1 MPVYAYKGLD
11 PRGKERKGLLDAES
25 PKALRTVLKR
35 QGIRVIDHREET
47 ARSKGSRPKD
57 KKAATTLLGNLSETE
72 IDLKGLFDRV
82 DTAQIA
88 LVTRQ
93 LATLLKSGITLID
106 ALSAIV
112 DQVDGEKM
120 KRVFGNV
127 KTDVNEGSSL
137 ADAMGKHDAVFDQL
151 YVSMVRAGEASG
163 ALDKVLDR
171 LADFTEAQARLK
183 SKVMSAMLY
192 PLIMVGVGSVIMLVL
207 FVVVIPRVTKIFDQV
222 KAELPLQTKLL
233 IGTADIVK
241 GYWWLLLPMAMI
253 LIFGF
258 LRWKVSKSGRPVWDR
273 FTLAAPVFGI
283 IVRLVAIAR
292 FSRTLATLLRS
303 GVPVLNALDITK
315 DVLGN
320 VRLAEVVAEA
330 RDAIREGE
338 SIAAPLKR
346 SGEFPPIVVH
356 MVATGEASGQLEQ
369 MLEHVADNYDFQV
382 DQRVEKLTT
391 LIEPIMIV
399 GMGVAVA
406 FVVFSI
412 LMPILQ
418 LSQHVR

>member
-11 PRGKERKGLLDAES
+11 ARGKERKGLIDADS
-25 PKALRTVLKR
+25 PKSLRALLKK
-35 QGIRVIDHREET
+35 QGIRITDHREET
-47 ARSKGSRPKD
+47 SKGKGKGKSKGKAEGSGLERLGSIEVDLDFLSRID
-57 KKAATTLLGNLSETE
+57 AAE
-72 IDLKGLFDRV
+72 
-82 DTAQIA
+82 IA

-93 LATLLKSGITLID
+93 LATLLRSGITLID
-106 ALSAIV
+106 ALAAIV
-112 DQVDGEKM
+112 DQVEGEKL
-120 KRVFGNV
+120 KRVFGSV
-127 KTDVNEGSSL
+127 KSDVNEGSSL
-137 ADAMGKHDAVFDQL
+137 ADALGKHDAVFDHL

-163 ALDKVLDR
+163 ALDEVLQR

-192 PLIMVGVGSVIMLVL
+192 PIIMVGVGSVIMLVL

-222 KAELPLQTKLL
+222 QAELPLQTKLL
-233 IGTADIVK
+233 IGIADLIK
-241 GYWWLLLPMAMI
+241 GYWWLLFPMIGLM
-253 LIFGF
+253 IFGF
-258 LRWKVSKSGRPVWDR
+258 FRWKVSKKGRPIWDR
-273 FTLAAPVFGI
+273 FTLRAPLFGF

-292 FSRTLATLLRS
+292 FSRTLATLLRA

-320 VRLAEVVAEA
+320 VRLASVVAEA

-356 MVATGEASGQLEQ
+356 MVATGESSGQLEQ

-399 GMGVAVA
+399 GMGGAVA

>member
-1 MPVYAYKGLD
+1 MPVYAYRGLD
-11 PRGKERKGLLDAES
+11 ERGREKKGLLDADS
-25 PKALRTVLKR
+25 PKSLRTTLKR
-35 QGIRVIDHREET
+35 QGIRIIDHREET
-47 ARSKGSRPKD
+47 SRAQNRPSSQGKRGGSSGF
-57 KKAATTLLGNLSETE
+57 LSQEINLSEWLE
-72 IDLKGLFDRV
+72 KI
-82 DTAQIA
+82 DTAEIA

-93 LATLLKSGITLID
+93 LSTLLGSGITLIN

-112 DQVDGEKM
+112 DQVEGERM
-120 KRVFGNV
+120 KRIFGSV
-127 KTDVNEGSSL
+127 KSDVNEGSSL
-137 ADAMGKHDAVFDQL
+137 ADALGRHDAVFDHL

-163 ALDKVLDR
+163 ALDEVLGR

-183 SKVMSAMLY
+183 SKVMSAMMY
-192 PLIMVGVGSVIMLVL
+192 PAIMIGVGSIIMLVL
-207 FVVVIPRVTKIFDQV
+207 FVVVIPRVTKIFSQV

-233 IGTADIVK
+233 IATADILK
-241 GYWWLLLPMAMI
+241 DWWFVLFPILGLLVFA
-253 LIFGF
+253 F
-258 LRWKVSKSGRPVWDR
+258 LRWRVSKSGRPIWDR
-273 FTLAAPVFGI
+273 FALRAPVFGV

-292 FSRTLATLLRS
+292 FSRTLATLLRA
-303 GVPVLNALDITK
+303 GVPVLAALDITK

-320 VRLAEVVAEA
+320 VRLASVVSDA
-330 RDAIREGE
+330 RDAISEGE
-338 SIAAPLKR
+338 SIAQPLKR

-356 MVATGEASGQLEQ
+356 MVATGEASGQLEL

-382 DQRVEKLTT
+382 DQRVDKLTT

-399 GMGVAVA
+399 GMGGAVA